1 MRWSM
6 YLVKEEISRITFF
19 NAEKQ
24 LLAVQIYLVI
34 STGQLACVTTPLAT
48 LPSNNRFRLFFLS
61 FL

>member
-24 LLAVQIYLVI
+24 LLAVQIYLVYKHRA
-34 STGQLACVTTPLAT
+34 TCVGYDTAGYTPK
-48 LPSNNRFRLFFLS
+48 
-61 FL
+61 